1 MLGVR
6 ADEKLEGHAN
16 VGAEPSN
23 WGVKARR
30 KGGRMWGAG
39 GATLSMRATVFSI

>member
-30 KGGRMWGAG
+30 KQGAG
-39 GATLSMRATVFSI
+39 GGEEGRGVDAQPESRSF